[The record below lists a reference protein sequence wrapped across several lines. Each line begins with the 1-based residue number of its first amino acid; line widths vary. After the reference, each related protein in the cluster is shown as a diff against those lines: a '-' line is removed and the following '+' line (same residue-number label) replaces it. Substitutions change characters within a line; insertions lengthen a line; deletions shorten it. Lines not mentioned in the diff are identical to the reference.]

1 MVRKISLLVLLALFF
16 EVPLGAK
23 VSMIRF
29 KPGVK
34 IQGIQPEIVATFPI
48 VESAFSPKTAVIT
61 SAKDGRHRRG
71 SLHYSGNA
79 IDLRTRHL
87 VAGEAT
93 KIILLLRQWLTDEY
107 DVLLEKDHI
116 HLEFQPKS

>member
-1 MVRKISLLVLLALFF
+1 
-16 EVPLGAK
+16 
-23 VSMIRF
+23 MIRY

-34 IQGIQPEIVATFPI
+34 IQGIQPEILATYNVI
-48 VESAFSPKTAVIT
+48 ESAFSPKTAVIT
-61 SAKDGRHRRG
+61 SAKDGRHKRG

-87 VAGEAT
+87 VAGEPE
-93 KIILLLRQWLTDEY
+93 KILLLLREWLTDEF
-107 DVLLEKDHI
+107 DVILEKDHI

>member
-1 MVRKISLLVLLALFF
+1 MELKIDLPR
-16 EVPLGAK
+16 PLIPFPP
-23 VSMIRF
+23 SPSFDMLRF

-34 IQGIQPEIVATFPI
+34 IQGIQPEVVATFPVI
-48 VESAFSPKTAVIT
+48 ESAFSPKTVVIT
-61 SAKDGRHRRG
+61 SAKDGKHSRT

-87 VAGEAT
+87 VEGEAD
-93 KIILLLRQWLTDEY
+93 KILLLLREWLTDEF
-107 DVLLEKDHI
+107 DVVLEEDHI